1 MGTSWKVVV
10 EAKLSHVV
18 TGLGYN
24 LIEFDQYNIQ
34 EVRMSFHR
42 KDKQQDGQIFVVFHE

>member
-1 MGTSWKVVV
+1 MET
-10 EAKLSHVV
+10 KLSHLV
-18 TGLGYN
+18 TGLDYN

-34 EVRMSFHR
+34 EFRMSFHT